1 MATDRTRWTPAEAR
15 DVLDE
20 AAASGLKFSEFARR
34 RGIPAKRLYR
44 WRRRFQ
50 KEKAPTPMAMVEL
63 LPPPAPAHA
72 RVQIHCPSGHTVA
85 LEDIDPLA
93 SLRAVLMAIC
103 EVSPC

>member
-20 AAASGLKFSEFARR
+20 AEASGLKFSEFARR

-50 KEKAPTPMAMVEL
+50 KEKVPMAMVEL
-63 LPPPAPAHA
+63 LPPPVPACA
-72 RVQIHCPSGHTVA
+72 RVQIHCPSGHTIA
-85 LEDIDPLA
+85 LEEIDPLA
-93 SLRAVLMAIC
+93 GLRAALMALH
-103 EVSPC
+103 EVTPC